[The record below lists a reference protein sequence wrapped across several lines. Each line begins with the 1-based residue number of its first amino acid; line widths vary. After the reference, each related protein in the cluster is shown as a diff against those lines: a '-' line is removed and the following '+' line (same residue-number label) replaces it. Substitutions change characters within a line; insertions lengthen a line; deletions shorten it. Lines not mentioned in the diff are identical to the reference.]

1 MNSSSGMSSFQ
12 NDSNTI
18 KDPNKLEIDM
28 HAMNVDSDYDKKCT
42 QKGSNHQL
50 IQLSSKLQKQTC
62 RWLNLSK
69 TLLALLVTNISND
82 NLQEEGGLTS
92 FFDAI
97 EWKMDGSI
105 NDEEFTMLYNEWINH
120 SNTIVDSTKNSRIL
134 TDSTSL
140 SNIQFVRQLLI
151 DRNCSESKMDIYIAS
166 ILQQNNLILIDFPVS
181 YIMRDHIIKNPS
193 NLELCTE
200 KWLFLC
206 EELFFA
212 LDILGY
218 GSLKYDDIYFFCG
231 CLVLGCGK
239 KSDVDHNLELIQLT
253 GMAIQFIKDATNS
266 MYDFVPLSMFKRYF
280 VIYLQCFLWYFIAL
294 MNIMT
299 HLFQFKQ
306 RESTDHTYLRTYKIS
321 IIILKSNVFI

>member
-1 MNSSSGMSSFQ
+1 MNSSSGMSSSQ

-28 HAMNVDSDYDKKCT
+28 HAMSVDGDYDKKES
-42 QKGSNHQL
+42 QKSFNHQL
-50 IQLSSKLQKQTC
+50 MQSPSKLQKQTC

-69 TLLALLVTNISND
+69 TLLALLVTNISYD
-82 NLQEEGGLTS
+82 NLQEEGGLIS

-97 EWKMDGSI
+97 EWKLDGSI

-120 SNTIVDSTKNSRIL
+120 NNTIVDSTKSNKIL
-134 TDSTSL
+134 TDNTSL
-140 SNIQFVRQLLI
+140 SNTQFVRQLLI
-151 DRNCSESKMDIYIAS
+151 DRNCSESKINIYIAS

-193 NLELCTE
+193 NLELCTK
-200 KWLFLC
+200 KWLSLC

-218 GSLKYDDIYFFCG
+218 GSLKYDDVYFFCG

-239 KSDVDHNLELIQLT
+239 KNDVDHNLELIQLT

-266 MYDFVPLSMFKRYF
+266 MYDYVPLPMFKRYI
-280 VIYLQCFLWYFIAL
+280 VVYL
-294 MNIMT
+294 
-299 HLFQFKQ
+299 
-306 RESTDHTYLRTYKIS
+306 
-321 IIILKSNVFI
+321 